1 MKPEEFIQLK
11 AFARIDGALLALFWL
26 SSFIF
31 YIQGLSNPIMGIV
44 SFILAVSSPFY
55 AATRLRIFRDN
66 IRDGIISFRRA
77 AAYYALMFF
86 YASALFAIAQYIY
99 FEFLDNGYLVNT
111 YTQMLNGEEAQIILK
126 NYDITQQQINDNLEV
141 LRQTSPITFALN
153 FMTINI
159 MTGIVLSFPVG
170 LIMKRDRAK

>member
-31 YIQGLSNPIMGIV
+31 YIQGLSNPIMGIISV
-44 SFILAVSSPFY
+44 ILAVSSPFY

-66 IRDGIISFRRA
+66 IRDGIISFRRS

-111 YTQMLNGEEAQIILK
+111 YARMLNSEEVQILMK
-126 NYDITQQQINDNLEV
+126 TYNITQQQINENLEV
-141 LRQTSPITFALN
+141 LRQTNAITFALN

-159 MTGIVLSFPVG
+159 MTGIILCFPAG
-170 LIMKRDRAK
+170 LITKRDKAK